1 MNKICAILLLLLP
14 LSTFAQQQATV
25 DSLAQR
31 VPVSITDSTAQPQN
45 TLKINTLGNYTLKT
59 DSIKQPQQVAKS
71 IPRDSLTMAKVDSLV
86 NQLSQLNTSKIKLPT
101 TQFAD
106 SLKKLK
112 IKDPTQVLKAELD
125 SLKPKELLATKD
137 SVLTQVKQ
145 ANGKINSTVAAINAA
160 PQKMANKLQ
169 SNAQNGIN
177 NLVKKPEEK
186 VKGAVN
192 KPNEFAKQV
201 EQKPKEL
208 TQKLTDRKNKILP
221 GDSISV
227 NALTKGLPKELTT
240 NMPKLGIEKKVKD
253 KLDLPNVDTQKL
265 GLGKIETPKLALGK
279 VETEKLGIP
288 KLEVGKLGSDKLL
301 KGDNSL
307 GKKVNGK
314 LTDSTAMGG
323 LNLNILPKELSLKNL
338 KINEKV
344 KEATN
349 VDIDKD
355 VKGSLN
361 KVKSYTNNPLK
372 ELGKVEE
379 LKEASK
385 SMAEV
390 KKVSGQV
397 EGYSKDIEN
406 FKEGD
411 FSAIDKNL
419 EKQLAS
425 RAELKELTQQ
435 KALIQKYYD
444 QQKLQIEGFEA
455 YKDKKVLAAAAMEKG
470 SAIAIEHFGANQ
482 KQLME
487 AHKMLAQLKKGYS
500 YVPSLEEVKKN
511 RPNRLTRKPFIDR
524 LVLGVDFEIGLLKD
538 TKTVD
543 VAPFVGLRF
552 NEHISIYGGYVWKF
566 GVQDKDSLS
575 IEQSPIQGV
584 RGTFNYLIMK
594 GFSATAII
602 EQLNES
608 VEVDGGK
615 VINNRYDG
623 YMLGITKSYRI
634 VKNFNGQAQI
644 LYNFGYKKTS
654 PYKNPVNIRFGFY
667 FNSRSEDKNRK
678 KFKASR

>member
-1 MNKICAILLLLLP
+1 MNKMYAIILLMLP
-14 LSTFAQQQATV
+14 FGVFAQQHAV
-25 DSLAQR
+25 DSLGQAM
-31 VPVSITDSTAQPQN
+31 PINAIDSVTYPHDTIVIDSLKEQ
-45 TLKINTLGNYTLKT
+45 TLLA
-59 DSIKQPQQVAKS
+59 DSLKQPQKSAKTNS
-71 IPRDSLTMAKVDSLV
+71 LDSLTIIRVDSLTTK
-86 NQLSQLNTSKIKLPT
+86 LTRLNNLKIKVPG
-101 TQFAD
+101 TQLVD

-145 ANGKINSTVAAINAA
+145 ANVKINSTVAAINAA
-160 PQKMANKLQ
+160 PQKMVNNLQ
-169 SNAQNGIN
+169 SKAQNGIN

-186 VKGAVN
+186 VKEAVN
-192 KPNEFAKQV
+192 KPNELAKQV

-208 TQKLTDRKNKILP
+208 TQKLTKERDKLLP
-221 GDSISV
+221 IDSISV
-227 NALTKGLPKELTT
+227 NALSKSLPKKLTS
-240 NMPKLGIEKKVKD
+240 NIPKLGIEKTVKD
-253 KLDLPNVDTQKL
+253 KLDLPKVDTQKL

-301 KGDNSL
+301 KGNSSL
-307 GKKVNGK
+307 DKKVNGK
-314 LTDSTAMGG
+314 LIDSTAMGG

-344 KEATN
+344 KETTN

-361 KVKSYTNNPLK
+361 KVKAYTNNPLK
-372 ELGKVEE
+372 ELGKAEE
-379 LKEASK
+379 LKEVSK
-385 SMAEV
+385 NMAEV

-397 EGYSKDIEN
+397 EGYSKEIEN

-435 KALIQKYYD
+435 KALVQKYYD

-470 SAIAIEHFGANQ
+470 GAIAIGHFGANQ

-500 YVPSLEEVKKN
+500 YVPSLEEVKENK
-511 RPNRLTRKPFIDR
+511 PNRLTRKPFIDR
-524 LVLGVDFEIGLLKD
+524 VVFGVDFEIGLLKD
-538 TKTVD
+538 TKTFD
-543 VAPFVGLRF
+543 VAPFIGCRI

-608 VEVDGGK
+608 VVVDGGK
-615 VINNRYDG
+615 VINNRYEG

-644 LYNFGYKKTS
+644 LYNFGYKKSS

-667 FNSRSEDKNRK
+667 FNTKSEDKNRK
-678 KFKASR
+678 RFKSSR